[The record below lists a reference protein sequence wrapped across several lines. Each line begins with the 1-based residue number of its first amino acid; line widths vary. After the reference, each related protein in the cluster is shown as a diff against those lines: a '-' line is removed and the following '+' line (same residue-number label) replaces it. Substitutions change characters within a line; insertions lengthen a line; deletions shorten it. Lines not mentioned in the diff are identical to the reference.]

1 MFLKSV
7 ELQGFKSFADKI
19 YLDFHLGITAIVG
32 PNGSGK
38 SNISDAIRWV
48 MGEQSAK
55 SLRGAKME
63 DIIFSG
69 TQERK
74 ALGFAEVSLTLDN
87 SDGSFDLDFPEVTVT
102 RRVYR
107 SGEGEYFIN
116 KTSCRLKDIH
126 ELFMDT
132 GIGREGYSIIG
143 QGKVDEILSNKS
155 EDRRQIFEE
164 AAGITKYKYRK
175 NEAEKKLS
183 QTNENLLRVKDIL
196 NELEGQLAPL
206 QQQSEKAKK
215 FLVLRDELRVLEVN
229 AAVVSIDTWRA
240 DLAELEKNLAELTG
254 QIADIQTQ
262 TEAADQAVKQM
273 YEQIEQYDQEIE
285 QQRLAEHDT
294 EAKINEFHNEIN
306 LLTANI
312 GHTEEN
318 IQRIKAEIE
327 KEKKSIGAM
336 DADLKE
342 QERQLLEY
350 EEKKAVFD
358 NTLEKLNAQMKLFA
372 EETGA
377 KNEELESLKSE
388 VIEQTTQMNDA
399 RGKIANLNVLLENF
413 RTRQQNI
420 QEELAQKNVDFQ
432 RLEQNTAILE
442 KDLKTRETEL
452 EQETAALSQATA
464 ERQEGETTLR
474 REQSCLNQ
482 WSMELANKRSK
493 KKLMEDMQREF
504 EGYTKS
510 VKSLMTAYQA
520 GKMGKIEIHGPLAQ
534 LIHTE
539 ARYVTAIDIAL
550 GAANQNIVTQ
560 TEQDAKQAI
569 AYLKQNRLGRAT
581 FLPVSTVKGRTGN
594 QKEVSGMKGYIA
606 TAAELV
612 ECEPQY
618 REIVSN
624 LLGTTVVAETIDD
637 AIAMAKQSGHRL
649 KIVTLEGE
657 VLQPGGAMTGGS
669 TGKSGGLLSRANE
682 IAALEKEIEQLSQN
696 CVKKEKET
704 EALRLRIEE
713 LSKQE
718 SARQEEIHQKKET
731 VIKMTAE
738 YRHLEE
744 FCKSVTDG
752 KAQLEQEL
760 QDVQAQITNII
771 RDNQANQETVTCA
784 EQRVKQLEREIA
796 QKQDEFSESGRKSE
810 ALNQELMSCNI
821 DRNALLKDIEVVHHV
836 MQNINQEK
844 SEFFEDIQSKQEE
857 AETLKNKI
865 LDLKDDIAFKQKQME
880 EFTQKTG
887 DFRSRAAELAQ
898 QKRETEDKIKR
909 SQEETKNTREQ
920 LFSLGQQQAKV
931 EGRQNR
937 LETDLEN
944 ITNRLWEEYELTY
957 TEAVKLKETT
967 PPTEE
972 HGGKRIAQLKDEI
985 KRLGN
990 INIDAIEEYKN
1001 VRERFDFLMAQT
1013 RDLDQ
1018 AKHELE
1024 QLIAEMLDIMKKQF
1038 SEQFALINKNFNEVF
1053 SELFGGGKANLIL
1066 EDPNSILESGI
1077 EIEAQPPGKK
1087 LQRLSLLSG
1096 GERAFTAIALLFA
1109 ILKVRPTPFCI
1120 LDEIEAALDDVNV
1133 YRYADYLKRFSQ
1145 KTQFIVV
1152 THRRGTMEAAN
1163 MLYGVTMQERGVSKL
1178 LSLNIDEVA
1187 N

>member
-63 DIIFSG
+63 DVIFAG

-87 SDGSFDLDFPEVTVT
+87 TDGAFDLEFPEVTVT

-143 QGKVDEILSNKS
+143 QGKIDEILSSKS

-175 NEAEKKLS
+175 NEAEKKLN

-215 FLVLRDELRVLEVN
+215 FLILRDELRVLEVH
-229 AAVVSIDTWRA
+229 AAVISIDTWRA
-240 DLAELEKNLAELTG
+240 DLSEIEKNLAELTG
-254 QIADIQTQ
+254 QIADIQAQ
-262 TEAADQAVKQM
+262 TEQSDQSVKLM
-273 YEQIEQYDQEIE
+273 YEQMEQFDKEIE
-285 QQRLAEHDT
+285 QQRAAEHDT
-294 EAKINEFHNEIN
+294 EVKINEFHNEIS
-306 LLTANI
+306 LTTANI
-312 GHTEEN
+312 GHAEEN
-318 IQRIKAEIE
+318 IQRIKTEIE
-327 KEKKSIGAM
+327 KEKKSIAAM
-336 DADLKE
+336 DVDLKE
-342 QERQLLEY
+342 QERQLREY
-350 EEKKAVFD
+350 EEKKCTLDTA
-358 NTLEKLNAQMKLFA
+358 LEKINEQLKAFTK
-372 EETGA
+372 ETGT
-377 KNEELESLKSE
+377 KNDALEALKSE
-388 VIEQTTQMNDA
+388 IIERTAQMNDL
-399 RGKIANLNVLLENF
+399 RSKITSLTVLLENF
-413 RTRQQNI
+413 RTRQQGI
-420 QEELAQKNVDFQ
+420 REELVQKDENFRGLVQNIAALEKELEARKSEMERETAVFQ
-432 RLEQNTAILE
+432 QETQERRQGETLLRQEQN
-442 KDLKTRETEL
+442 
-452 EQETAALSQATA
+452 
-464 ERQEGETTLR
+464 
-474 REQSCLNQ
+474 CLNQ
-482 WSMELANKRSK
+482 WSIELANKRSK
-493 KKLMEDMQREF
+493 KKLIEDMQREF

-510 VKSLMTAYQA
+510 VKSVMTAYQA
-520 GKMGKIEIHGPLAQ
+520 GKLRNTEIHGPLAQ
-534 LIHTE
+534 LIRTDE
-539 ARYVTAIDIAL
+539 KYVTAIDIAL

-569 AYLKQNRLGRAT
+569 AYLKQNHLGRAT
-581 FLPVSTVKGRTGN
+581 FLPISSIKGRSVNTD
-594 QKEVSGMKGYIA
+594 EVAGMQGYIA
-606 TAAELV
+606 VASDLI
-612 ECEPQY
+612 ECEAQY
-618 REIVSN
+618 REIVSH
-624 LLGTTVVAETIDD
+624 LLGTTIVAKTIDD

-657 VLQPGGAMTGGS
+657 ILQPGGAMTGGS
-669 TGKSGGLLSRANE
+669 SGKSGGFLSRSGE
-682 IAALEKEIEQLSQN
+682 ISSLEKEISQLLQSYTQ
-696 CVKKEKET
+696 KEKET
-704 EALRLRIEE
+704 EVLRRRVEE
-713 LSKQE
+713 LSEQE
-718 SARQEEIHQKKET
+718 SVRQEEIRKKKERY
-731 VIKMTAE
+731 IEMTAE
-738 YRHLEE
+738 FRHMEE
-744 FCKSVTDG
+744 FRKSVTNG
-752 KAQLEQEL
+752 KEQLESEL
-760 QDVQAQITNII
+760 HDVEEQIENII
-771 RDNQANQETVTCA
+771 RDQE
-784 EQRVKQLEREIA
+784 
-796 QKQDEFSESGRKSE
+796 QKQDEISKTEIRLQQLEQQAAQRQSEFLEFGQKGE
-810 ALNQELMSCNI
+810 ALNQEAMSYNI
-821 DRNALLKDIEVVHHV
+821 EYNALLKDIEVVHHV
-836 MQNINQEK
+836 IQNINSEK
-844 SEFFEDIQSKQEE
+844 SEFFNDIQNKQEE
-857 AETLKNKI
+857 IDALKNKI
-865 LDLKDDIAFKQKQME
+865 LDLKDDIEFKQGQME

-887 DFRSRAAELAQ
+887 DYRNRAAELSL
-898 QKRETEDKIKR
+898 QKRETEEKIRKI
-909 SQEETKNTREQ
+909 QEETKNTREQ

-931 EGRQNR
+931 EGRQSR

-957 TEAVKLKETT
+957 TEAVKLKEASAQNSAG
-967 PPTEE
+967 
-972 HGGKRIAQLKDEI
+972 GGKRIAQLKDEI
-985 KRLGN
+985 KKLGN

-1001 VRERFDFLMAQT
+1001 VRERFDFLMTQT
-1013 RDLDQ
+1013 RDLDK

-1024 QLIAEMLDIMKKQF
+1024 QLITEMLEIMKSQF
-1038 SEQFALINKNFNEVF
+1038 SEQFALINRNFNEVF

-1066 EDPNSILESGI
+1066 EDPSSILESGI

-1133 YRYADYLKRFSQ
+1133 YRYADYLKRFSK

>member
-87 SDGSFDLDFPEVTVT
+87 SDGAFDLEFPEVTVT

-175 NEAEKKLS
+175 NEAEKKLN

-206 QQQSEKAKK
+206 EQQSEKAKK
-215 FLVLRDELRVLEVN
+215 FLILRDELRVLEVN

-240 DLAELEKNLAELTG
+240 DLMELEKNLAALIE
-254 QIADIQTQ
+254 QISGIQAQ
-262 TEAADQAVKQM
+262 TEEADRAVSQM
-273 YEQIEQYDQEIE
+273 YEQMEQFDKEIE
-285 QQRLAEHDT
+285 QQRLAERD
-294 EAKINEFHNEIN
+294 ADGKINEFHNEIN
-306 LLTANI
+306 LMTANI
-312 GHTEEN
+312 AHTEEN
-318 IQRIKAEIE
+318 IARIRAEIE
-327 KEKKSIGAM
+327 KEKKSISAM
-336 DADLKE
+336 DIDLKE
-342 QERQLLEY
+342 NDQQ
-350 EEKKAVFD
+350 
-358 NTLEKLNAQMKLFA
+358 LEKYEKRKEELDLKLEKITAQLKEFN
-372 EETGA
+372 EESGA
-377 KNEELESLKSE
+377 KTGELEALKSE
-388 VIEQTTQMNDA
+388 IIEQTTQANDM
-399 RGKIANLNVLLENF
+399 RSKITNLTVLLDNF
-413 RTRQQNI
+413 QSRKAII
-420 QEELAQKNVDFQ
+420 QEELSQKGEDFRRMEENVSS
-432 RLEQNTAILE
+432 LEQDLKVREAELE
-442 KDLKTRETEL
+442 KETVESSIV
-452 EQETAALSQATA
+452 EQELHNTENTIQA
-464 ERQEGETTLR
+464 
-474 REQSCLNQ
+474 EQNRLNQ
-482 WSMELANKRSK
+482 QSMELASKRSK
-493 KKLMEDMQREF
+493 KKLLEDMQREF
-504 EGYTKS
+504 DGYTKS
-510 VKSLMTAYQA
+510 VKSIMTAYQS
-520 GKMGKIEIHGPLAQ
+520 GKLGKANIHGPVAQ
-534 LIHTE
+534 LIHTD
-539 ARYVTAIDIAL
+539 AQYVTAIDIAL
-550 GAANQNIVTQ
+550 GAANQNIITQ

-569 AYLKQNRLGRAT
+569 SYLKQNRLGRAT
-581 FLPVSTVKGRTGN
+581 FLPISVIKGRAVVT
-594 QKEVSGMKGYIA
+594 KEIESMAGYIA
-606 TAAELV
+606 VAADLV
-612 ECEPQY
+612 KCEDQY
-618 REIVSN
+618 REIVAH
-624 LLGTTVVAETIDD
+624 LLGTTLVVDTIDN
-637 AIAMAKQSGHRL
+637 AIAMAKKSGHRL

-657 VLQPGGAMTGGS
+657 VLQPGGAMSGGS
-669 TGKSGGLLSRANE
+669 SGKSGGFLSRASE
-682 IAALEKEIEQLSQN
+682 IAVLVQEIEQLSYQ
-696 CVKKEKET
+696 CEEKEKELNT
-704 EALRLRIEE
+704 LRQHSEKLSAQEIEHR
-713 LSKQE
+713 E
-718 SARQEEIHQKKET
+718 SIRLKKET
-731 VIKMTAE
+731 LIELTAE

-744 FCKSVTDG
+744 FCKSVTEG
-752 KAQLEQEL
+752 KEQLTNEL
-760 QDVQAQITNII
+760 QDVETQI
-771 RDNQANQETVTCA
+771 ANLLREREQKQMQTDET
-784 EQRVKQLEREIA
+784 EQRVKQMEQEIERRQSEFLQFG
-796 QKQDEFSESGRKSE
+796 QKGDN
-810 ALNQELMSCNI
+810 LNQELMSCNI

-836 MQNINQEK
+836 IQNINQEK
-844 SEFFEDIQSKQEE
+844 SEFFEDIQTKQEE
-857 AETLKNKI
+857 TELLKNRI
-865 LDLKDDIAFKQKQME
+865 LDLKDDIEFKTNQMKEFSQKTE
-880 EFTQKTG
+880 EFRNCVDTL
-887 DFRSRAAELAQ
+887 SQ
-898 QKRETEDKIKR
+898 QKRETEEKIRKK
-909 SQEETKNTREQ
+909 QEDTKNTREQ
-920 LFSLGQQQAKV
+920 LFTLGQQQAKL

-937 LETDLEN
+937 LENDLET

-957 TEAVKLKETT
+957 TEAVKLKEAS
-967 PPTEE
+967 PQSGD
-972 HGGKRIAQLKDEI
+972 GGKRVAQLKEEI
-985 KRLGN
+985 KKLGN

-1001 VRERFDFLMAQT
+1001 VRERFDFLMTQT
-1013 RDLDQ
+1013 RDLDK

-1024 QLIAEMLDIMKKQF
+1024 QLIEEMIDIMKKQF
-1038 SEQFALINKNFNEVF
+1038 SEQFTLINKNFNEVF

-1066 EDPNSILESGI
+1066 EDPGSILESGI

>member
-87 SDGSFDLDFPEVTVT
+87 SDGAFDLEFPEVTVT

-206 QQQSEKAKK
+206 LQQSEKAKK

-229 AAVVSIDTWRA
+229 AAVNSIDTWRV
-240 DLAELEKNLAELTG
+240 DLAELEKNLVQLTE
-254 QIADIQTQ
+254 QISDIQSQ
-262 TEAADQAVKQM
+262 TEENDHAVKAM
-273 YEQIEQYDQEIE
+273 YAQIEQFDKEIE

-294 EAKINEFHNEIN
+294 ETKINEFHNEIN

-318 IQRIKAEIE
+318 ILRIKAEIE
-327 KEKKSIGAM
+327 KEKNSVQSM
-336 DADLKE
+336 ESNLKE
-342 QERQLLEY
+342 QEQQLNEY
-350 EEKKAVFD
+350 EKKKNEFD
-358 NTLEKLNAQMKLFA
+358 SILEKMNIQIKTFTD
-372 EETGA
+372 E
-377 KNEELESLKSE
+377 NEIRTEKLESLKSE
-388 VIEQTTQMNDA
+388 VIEQTTQMNDLSS
-399 RGKIANLNVLLENF
+399 KITNLKVLQENF
-413 RTRQQNI
+413 YIRQKNI
-420 QEELAQKNVDFQ
+420 SEELSQKSSDFEK
-432 RLEQNTAILE
+432 LEENMSVL
-442 KDLKTRETEL
+442 KRDLSAGKTEL
-452 EQETAALSQATA
+452 EHEITEHQQTIAQQQECTAVL
-464 ERQEGETTLR
+464 RQE
-474 REQSCLNQ
+474 QNQLNQ
-482 WSMELANKRSK
+482 QSIELANKRSK
-493 KKLMEDMQREF
+493 KKMIEDMQREF
-504 EGYTKS
+504 DGYTKS
-510 VKSLMTAYQA
+510 VKSVMTAYRA
-520 GKMGKIEIHGPLAQ
+520 GKLGNIGIHGPLVQ
-534 LIHTE
+534 LIHTD

-581 FLPVSTVKGRTGN
+581 FLPVNTVKGRTVN
-594 QKEVSGMKGYIA
+594 SKDISGMAGYIA
-606 TAAELV
+606 VASELV

-618 REIVSN
+618 REIISN
-624 LLGTTVVAETIDD
+624 LLGTTIIAETINE
-637 AIAMAKQSGHRL
+637 AIVMAKESGHRL

-669 TGKSGGLLSRANE
+669 TGKTGGLLSRTNE
-682 IAALEKEIEQLSQN
+682 IEELEQEIETLSQIYIKKEKEIEELRTR
-696 CVKKEKET
+696 VEDLTIKEHT
-704 EALRLRIEE
+704 Q
-713 LSKQE
+713 QE
-718 SARQEEIHQKKET
+718 QIRQKKEN
-731 VIKMTAE
+731 VIEMEAE
-738 YRHLEE
+738 YRHMEE
-744 FCKSVTDG
+744 FYHNVSDG
-752 KAQLEQEL
+752 RRQLEQEL
-760 QDVQAQITNII
+760 QDVREQIANITQ
-771 RDNQANQETVTCA
+771 DCEKNQEQLIQTK
-784 EQRVKQLEREIA
+784 QRVQQLEEEIN
-796 QKQDEFSESGRKSE
+796 QKQNEFLENGKKGE
-810 ALNQELMSCNI
+810 KLNQELMECNI
-821 DRNALLKDIEVVHHV
+821 NRNALLKDIEVVQHI
-836 MQNINQEK
+836 MENIAHEK
-844 SEFFEDIQSKQEE
+844 SEFMSDIQNKQD
-857 AETLKNKI
+857 ETVSLQNKI
-865 LDLKDDIAFKQKQME
+865 LDLQDDIEFKKNQMA
-880 EFTQKTG
+880 EFSQRTG
-887 DFRSRAAELAQ
+887 DFRSRTTELLQ
-898 QKRETEDKIKR
+898 LKREAEEMIKKN
-909 SQEETKNTREQ
+909 QEETKNTREQ
-920 LFSLGQQQAKV
+920 LFALGQQHAK
-931 EGRQNR
+931 EESRHNR
-937 LETDLEN
+937 LEADLEN
-944 ITNRLWEEYELTY
+944 MTNHLWEEYELTY
-957 TEAVKLKETT
+957 TEAAKLKETSGIQ
-967 PPTEE
+967 EAN
-972 HGGKRIAQLKDEI
+972 GGKRIVQLKDEI
-985 KRLGN
+985 KKLGN

-1001 VRERFDFLMAQT
+1001 VRERFDFLMTQT

-1024 QLIAEMLDIMKKQF
+1024 QLIEEMLNIMKKQF

-1053 SELFGGGKANLIL
+1053 SELFGGGRANLLL